1 MSLWAVCVCVCVCVL
16 VDYTYMRGCERE
28 VCGSGAANAFPHT
41 HTHPKTLIKHTH
53 THTHTHTHIHQNG
66 HKPTAQQSTSRLQSC
81 CDLAKRKSHAYTHA
95 NAAQSTVFIHED
107 KSLHSKKENWKQ
119 TERQERRDDCSISSE
134 SWTRPGRTRFTMS
147 RSY

>member
-1 MSLWAVCVCVCVCVL
+1 MQDVFMSSVCVCVCVCV
-16 VDYTYMRGCERE
+16 DYMYMRGCERE

-53 THTHTHTHIHQNG
+53 THTHTHTHQNG
-66 HKPTAQQSTSRLQSC
+66 HKPTAQQSTSRPQSC

-107 KSLHSKKENWKQ
+107 ESLLSKEENWKQ
-119 TERQERRDDCSISSE
+119 TERLRRRDD
-134 SWTRPGRTRFTMS
+134 
-147 RSY
+147 